1 MTAARTRSG
10 ASQAEGAPRRR
21 RERGAAAVLA
31 LAIIGASVAVTGLV
45 IPFAATAV
53 VSQRSENAADAA
65 ALAAA
70 DALSGAVPGTPC
82 TLAVAAAER
91 NGARLAS
98 CEVDGPAA
106 SVAVVVSAL
115 GFGFSAAARAGP
127 PGWAE

>member
-1 MTAARTRSG
+1 MTAGRTRSG
-10 ASQAEGAPRRR
+10 ASRAEGVPRRLAR
-21 RERGAAAVLA
+21 VDAAAVLA

-70 DALSGAVPGTPC
+70 DALAGAVPGTPC
-82 TLAVAAAER
+82 TLAAAAAER

-98 CEVDGPAA
+98 GEVDGPAPR
-106 SVAVVVSAL
+106 V
-115 GFGFSAAARAGP
+115 
-127 PGWAE
+127 